1 MFEREVLETERGTFE
16 VFKKGSGKPLAFT
29 HLYSEF
35 NTLGNTMSQMLAKHY
50 AVYIINLRGAGGSDG
65 PTEAYTY
72 SMDDAIHDME
82 AIRKALKIDSW
93 TFSGHSTGGFLA
105 LKYAVMYP
113 KSLDKIIAG
122 GLCASYEYMEH
133 PDSIYCP
140 ENPNNP
146 RMKEIFSELRN
157 PDTPREKRIKLSKEW
172 LMMSLYKKESYYK
185 VINKKESGR
194 TLMDKIDYFTSELR
208 NYDIREQLK
217 SSPVKAFIYC
227 GRHDAQCPHVF
238 SEEAA
243 ELMPNASLTT
253 FEYSNHIPDIE
264 EEEKFKAFLKSTMN
278 PSEREK

>member
-1 MFEREVLETERGTFE
+1 MFERKVVETERGVFE
-16 VFKKGSGKPLAFT
+16 IFKKGNGNPLAFT

-35 NTLGNTMSQMLAKHY
+35 NTLGNTMSQMLAEY
-50 AVYIINLRGAGGSDG
+50 YTVYIINLRGAGSSDG
-65 PTEAYTY
+65 ANEAYTY
-72 SMDDAIHDME
+72 NMDDAIHDME
-82 AIRKALKIDSW
+82 AIRKTLKIDSW

-113 KSLDKIIAG
+113 ESLDKIIAG

-133 PDSIYCP
+133 PESIYCP
-140 ENPNNP
+140 ENPNNG
-146 RMKEIFSELRN
+146 RMKEIFAELRK
-157 PDTPREKRIKLSKEW
+157 PDTPREERSALSKEW
-172 LMMSLYKKESYYK
+172 LMMSLYKDESYYK

-194 TLMDKIDYFTSELR
+194 ALMNKIDYFTSELR

-227 GRHDAQCPHVF
+227 GRHDAQCPHIF

-264 EEEKFKAFLKSTMN
+264 EEEKFKDFLKSTVN
-278 PSEREK
+278 PSEKEK

>member
-1 MFEREVLETERGTFE
+1 MFDREVLKTERGTFE
-16 VFKKGSGKPLAFT
+16 IFKKGNGNPLAFT

-35 NTLGNTMSQMLAKHY
+35 NTLGNTMSQMLAEHY
-50 AVYIINLRGAGGSDG
+50 TVYIINLRGAGSSDG
-65 PTEAYTY
+65 ANEAYTY

-82 AIRKALKIDSW
+82 AIRTALKIDTW

-105 LKYAVMYP
+105 LEYAVMYP
-113 KSLDKIIAG
+113 ESLDKIIAG
-122 GLCASYEYMEH
+122 GLCASYEYMHH
-133 PDSIYCP
+133 PDSIYCS

-146 RMKEIFSELRN
+146 RMKKIFSELRN
-157 PDTPREKRIKLSKEW
+157 PDIPRKERVKLSKEW
-172 LMMSLYKKESYYK
+172 LMMSLYKEESYYK
-185 VINKKESGR
+185 VLNKKESGR
-194 TLMDKIDYFTSELR
+194 TLMEKVDYFTSELKS
-208 NYDIREQLK
+208 YDVREQLK

-264 EEEKFKAFLKSTMN
+264 EEEKFKAFLKLTVK
-278 PSEREK
+278 PSKKEI